1 MDAGHELP
9 GLYAG
14 IGGILCWRYG
24 GPALGYRMSAL
35 SFSKISASLNALLA
49 TIGLATVAAL
59 TTPDIAGQTR
69 NTLEIVLACVWAAYV
84 LQLIETLIMQ
94 RARDIRGRSL
104 EIAVDVLAVLVPLA
118 AFFLARGRDQ
128 SLFCAIWLLKPLR
141 GSTFF
146 RLLGRVLTKEAR
158 NLIGV
163 TSIFVIVLFGAALAA
178 YVIERDVQPDK
189 FGSIPLA
196 MWWAVVTL
204 STTGYG
210 DEIPQSFAGRVLAGL
225 VMMSGIGIF
234 ALWAGILATG
244 FYEEVRRQD
253 FVRNWQLV
261 AAVPLFQ
268 KLGSGALIEI
278 VRALRPRVVPAG
290 GIICRKGEAGDQM
303 FFIVEG
309 RVSVATPN
317 PVELGSGSFFGEMA
331 LITGEPRS
339 ATVSATT
346 EVSLLSLYSSD
357 FQMLSSS
364 SPEIAEIIRKTALE
378 RRGAV
383 PKS

>member
-1 MDAGHELP
+1 
-9 GLYAG
+9 
-14 IGGILCWRYG
+14 
-24 GPALGYRMSAL
+24 MSAL
-35 SFSKISASLNALLA
+35 PFSKISASLNALFVA
-49 TIGLATVAAL
+49 IGLLTVAAL
-59 TTPDIAGQTR
+59 TLPNITGQTR
-69 NTLEIVLACVWAAYV
+69 LILEVLLAGIWAAYV

-94 RARDIRGRSL
+94 RMRDVRGRAL
-104 EIAVDVLAVLVPLA
+104 EIAVDVLAVLVPVA
-118 AFFLARGRDQ
+118 AFFFVGGRDQ
-128 SLFCAIWLLKPLR
+128 SLYCAIWLLKPLR

-163 TSIFVIVLFGAALAA
+163 TSIFGIVLFGAALAA
-178 YVIERDVQPDK
+178 YIIERDVQPDK

-210 DEIPQSFAGRVLAGL
+210 HEIPQSFAGRVLAGL

-290 GIICRKGEAGDQM
+290 AIICRKGETGDQM

-317 PVELGSGSFFGEMA
+317 PVELGTGSFFGEMA
-331 LITGEPRS
+331 LISGEPRS
-339 ATVSATT
+339 ATVSAAT

-364 SPEIAEIIRKTALE
+364 SPEIADIIHKTALE
-378 RRGAV
+378 RRGAT
-383 PKS
+383 PKT

>member
-1 MDAGHELP
+1 
-9 GLYAG
+9 
-14 IGGILCWRYG
+14 
-24 GPALGYRMSAL
+24 MSAL
-35 SFSKISASLNALLA
+35 SFSKISSSLNTLLA
-49 TIGLATVAAL
+49 AIGLLTVAVL
-59 TTPDIAGQTR
+59 TTPDIVGQTR
-69 NTLEIVLACVWAAYV
+69 LILEVVLAGVWAIYV
-84 LQLIETLIMQ
+84 LQLIETLVIH
-94 RARDIRGRSL
+94 RAKEVRGRIP
-104 EIAVDVLAVLVPLA
+104 EIAVDMLAVLVPLA
-118 AFFLARGRDQ
+118 AFFLIRGRDQ
-128 SLFCAIWLLKPLR
+128 SLYCAIWLLKPLR
-141 GSTFF
+141 GSIFF

-163 TSIFVIVLFGAALAA
+163 TSIFVIVLFAAALAA
-178 YVIERDVQPDK
+178 YIIERDVQPDK

-196 MWWAVVTL
+196 MWWAVTTL

-210 DEIPQSFAGRVLAGL
+210 DEIPQSFAGRTLAGL
-225 VMMSGIGIF
+225 VMMCGIGIF

-261 AAVPLFQ
+261 AGVPLFQ

-303 FFIVEG
+303 YFIVEG

-339 ATVSATT
+339 ATVSAAT
-346 EVSLLSLYSSD
+346 EVSLLSLYASD

-364 SPEIAEIIRKTALE
+364 SPEIAEIIRQTALE
-378 RRGAV
+378 RRAAA
-383 PKS
+383 PKA

>member
-1 MDAGHELP
+1 
-9 GLYAG
+9 
-14 IGGILCWRYG
+14 
-24 GPALGYRMSAL
+24 MSAL

-59 TTPDIAGQTR
+59 TTPDITGQTR
-69 NTLEIVLACVWAAYV
+69 SALEIVLACVWAAYV
-84 LQLIETLIMQ
+84 LQLVETLIMQ
-94 RARDIRGRSL
+94 RKRDIHGRTL
-104 EIAVDVLAVLVPLA
+104 EIVVDVLSVLVPLA
-118 AFFLARGRDQ
+118 AFFFVRGRDQ
-128 SLFCAIWLLKPLR
+128 SLYCAIWLLKPLR

-331 LITGEPRS
+331 LITGAPRS

-364 SPEIAEIIRKTALE
+364 SPEIADVIRRTALE
-378 RRGAV
+378 RRGTP

>member
-1 MDAGHELP
+1 MSTLP
-9 GLYAG
+9 
-14 IGGILCWRYG
+14 
-24 GPALGYRMSAL
+24 
-35 SFSKISASLNALLA
+35 FSKISEPLNALLVA
-49 TIGLATVAAL
+49 IGLVTVAAL
-59 TTPDIAGQTR
+59 TTPDMAGQSR
-69 NTLEIVLACVWAAYV
+69 LILKVLLAGIWAAYV
-84 LQLIETLIMQ
+84 LQLIETLIVH
-94 RARDIRGRSL
+94 RTKAVRDRVL
-104 EIAVDVLAVLVPLA
+104 EIAVDLLAVLVPLA
-118 AFFLARGRDQ
+118 AFLFVGGRDQ
-128 SLFCAIWLLKPLR
+128 SLYCAIWLLKPLR

-146 RLLGRVLTKEAR
+146 RLLGRVLSKEAR
-158 NLIGV
+158 NLLGV
-163 TSIFVIVLFGAALAA
+163 TSIFGIVLFGAALAA
-178 YVIERDVQPDK
+178 YLIERDVQPDK

-268 KLGSGALIEI
+268 KLGSAALIEI
-278 VRALRPRVVPAG
+278 VRALRPRIVPAG
-290 GIICRKGEAGDQM
+290 SVICRKGDTGDQM

-309 RVSVATPN
+309 RVTVATPQ

-331 LITGEPRS
+331 LISGEPRS
-339 ATVSATT
+339 ATVSAVT
-346 EVSLLSLYSSD
+346 EVSLLSLYSAD

-364 SPEIAEIIRKTALE
+364 SPEIADVIRKTALE
-378 RRGAV
+378 RRGGT
-383 PKS
+383 PKA

>member
-1 MDAGHELP
+1 
-9 GLYAG
+9 
-14 IGGILCWRYG
+14 
-24 GPALGYRMSAL
+24 MSAL
-35 SFSKISASLNALLA
+35 RFSKISASLNALFVA
-49 TIGLATVAAL
+49 IGLLTVAAL
-59 TTPDIAGQTR
+59 TLPNITGQTR
-69 NTLEIVLACVWAAYV
+69 LILEVLLAGIWAAYV

-94 RARDIRGRSL
+94 RMRDVRGRAL
-104 EIAVDVLAVLVPLA
+104 EIAVDVLAVLVPVA
-118 AFFLARGRDQ
+118 AFFFVGGRDQ
-128 SLFCAIWLLKPLR
+128 SLYCAIWLLKPLR

-163 TSIFVIVLFGAALAA
+163 TSIFGIVLFGAALAA
-178 YVIERDVQPDK
+178 YIIERDVQPDK

-290 GIICRKGEAGDQM
+290 AIICRKGETGDQM

-317 PVELGSGSFFGEMA
+317 PVELGTGSFFGEMA
-331 LITGEPRS
+331 LISGEPRS
-339 ATVSATT
+339 ATVSAAT

-364 SPEIAEIIRKTALE
+364 SPEIADIIHKTALE
-378 RRGAV
+378 RRGAT
-383 PKS
+383 PKT